1 MSTEKTACI
10 LCSRNCGLEVETTE
24 RHFVRIRGDE
34 DHPVSKGYMCQK
46 GARLGFYQDN
56 ADRLTHPLRRMP
68 DGSYERT
75 TWEQALGDI
84 AARLLKIR
92 ASHGGRAFA
101 FYGGG
106 GQGNHLGGA
115 YGRQLQKAMKSRY
128 LYNSLAQEKTGDFW
142 ANGRLFGKQ
151 TCHTTEDV
159 EHADFVLVIGA
170 NPWQAHG
177 IPNARDTLRDI
188 KQDPKRT
195 LVVIDPRR
203 TETAKDADVHL
214 QLRPGTD
221 AFLMAAMLGI
231 IVQEG
236 LHDRAFLAQHTT
248 GFPALE
254 RVLRAVPV
262 EDYVARADVPLADV
276 QRVARGFAQAESA
289 CVRVDLGI
297 QQSPR
302 TTLNGYLEKLLF
314 LVTGNF
320 GKRGGNNLHTFLL
333 PVIGHTDERSPK
345 YWRTANQGM
354 HAISGIYPPNI
365 LPAEIEHPGDDRVR
379 ALFVDS
385 ANPAVTAA
393 DSQAYAR
400 ALGKLELLVV
410 VDVAFTETA
419 RLADYVL
426 PAASQ
431 FEKWE
436 CTGFNL
442 EFPVNA
448 FQLRKPLFEPL
459 GESLPEAEIYT
470 RLLEAM
476 GELPKR
482 FPLLERIARSEPEQ
496 AQHLAFLGALGATL
510 VTRPKWQPYAASV
523 LYRTLGKA
531 LPEGAASTAFLLPL
545 AIMYAGKHARAVRR
559 AGYTGNR
566 ATLGVSLFRAILKQ
580 RSGVV
585 LSRHEYGEVWSLLA
599 HEDQRA
605 HLDVPEMLSALGELA
620 REVPPNTANAE
631 FPFVLLAGE
640 RRMYN
645 ANAIFR
651 DPAWRK
657 QDKEGAL
664 RIHPADADALGL
676 AEGKRAR
683 VRSARGA
690 IEVSVKRDESV
701 RRGMVTLPHGHG
713 TRYGDS
719 EPIGPAL
726 NQLTSAE
733 HCEPFTRTPFHKHV
747 PVQLEALPG

>member
-1 MSTEKTACI
+1 
-10 LCSRNCGLEVETTE
+10 
-24 RHFVRIRGDE
+24 
-34 DHPVSKGYMCQK
+34 
-46 GARLGFYQDN
+46 
-56 ADRLTHPLRRMP
+56 
-68 DGSYERT
+68 
-75 TWEQALGDI
+75 
-84 AARLLKIR
+84 
-92 ASHGGRAFA
+92 
-101 FYGGG
+101 
-106 GQGNHLGGA
+106 
-115 YGRQLQKAMKSRY
+115 MKSRY

-203 TETAKDADVHL
+203 TETAEGRRRAPAAAARHRRVPDGGHAGHHRAGGAA
-214 QLRPGTD
+214 RPGVPG
-221 AFLMAAMLGI
+221 AAHHG
-231 IVQEG
+231 V
-236 LHDRAFLAQHTT
+236 RA
-248 GFPALE
+248 ALE

-365 LPAEIEHPGDDRVR
+365 LPAEIEHPGEDRVR

-419 RLADYVL
+419 RLAHYVL

-448 FQLRKPLFEPL
+448 FQLRKPLFAPL
-459 GESLPEAEIYT
+459 GESLPEPEIYT

-482 FPLLERIARSEPEQ
+482 FPLLERIAR
-496 AQHLAFLGALGATL
+496 
-510 VTRPKWQPYAASV
+510 AS
-523 LYRTLGKA
+523 R
-531 LPEGAASTAFLLPL
+531 
-545 AIMYAGKHARAVRR
+545 
-559 AGYTGNR
+559 
-566 ATLGVSLFRAILKQ
+566 
-580 RSGVV
+580 
-585 LSRHEYGEVWSLLA
+585 
-599 HEDQRA
+599 
-605 HLDVPEMLSALGELA
+605 
-620 REVPPNTANAE
+620 
-631 FPFVLLAGE
+631 
-640 RRMYN
+640 
-645 ANAIFR
+645 
-651 DPAWRK
+651 
-657 QDKEGAL
+657 
-664 RIHPADADALGL
+664 ADAAP
-676 AEGKRAR
+676 RR
-683 VRSARGA
+683 SWRRSAPRW
-690 IEVSVKRDESV
+690 
-701 RRGMVTLPHGHG
+701 
-713 TRYGDS
+713 
-719 EPIGPAL
+719 
-726 NQLTSAE
+726 
-733 HCEPFTRTPFHKHV
+733 
-747 PVQLEALPG
+747 